1 VFTLT
6 VGRLPK
12 LAKILKNYLVRV
24 LILKR
29 GRLVGTLRR
38 QITFDA
44 AGKLQIDDE
53 ITGLAGAPE
62 AVARFIPYHM
72 GSARYANMLDAA
84 GASIGTPDAESD
96 DDGSFRRR
104 ALI

>member
-1 VFTLT
+1 
-6 VGRLPK
+6 
-12 LAKILKNYLVRV
+12 
-24 LILKR
+24 
-29 GRLVGTLRR
+29 
-38 QITFDA
+38 
-44 AGKLQIDDE
+44 
-53 ITGLAGAPE
+53 
-62 AVARFIPYHM
+62 M